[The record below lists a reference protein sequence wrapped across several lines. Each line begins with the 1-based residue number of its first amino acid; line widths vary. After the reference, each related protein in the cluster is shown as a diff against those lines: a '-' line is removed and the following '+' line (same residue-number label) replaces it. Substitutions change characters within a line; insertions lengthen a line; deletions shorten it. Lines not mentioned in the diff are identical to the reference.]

1 MEILLVRHGESEGN
15 LPKGDV
21 NKVDPQ
27 QNGDYCLNL
36 TPLGKTQAENK
47 GREIGA
53 DFIRDALIYR
63 SPYYRTR
70 QTLDGIIQGA
80 GIKGEGELVVYED
93 PRLREVEHGFYQT
106 TKDVKNQKDIMRKE
120 HGYFYYRYKGGESPA
135 DCFDRVATFLES
147 MRRQMERKDK
157 DKVLI
162 ISHGLTI
169 RCFLMRFLH
178 LTVENFDSMRN
189 PANCAQV
196 RITNIENIEEGQ
208 LLFSTRNWGVESYRE
223 ET

>member
-1 MEILLVRHGESEGN
+1 MEILLVRHGQSEGN
-15 LPKGDV
+15 LKEGDI

-27 QNGDYCLNL
+27 QSGDYRLKL
-36 TPLGKTQAENK
+36 TPLGRRQAENE
-47 GREIGA
+47 GREIGS
-53 DFIRDALIYR
+53 DFIRDALIYY
-63 SPYYRTR
+63 SPYRRTR
-70 QTLDGIIQGA
+70 QTLDGIIKGA
-80 GIKGEGELVVYED
+80 GIKSKDELVIYED

-106 TKDVKNQKDIMRKE
+106 TEDVKNQKDIMREE

-169 RCFLMRFLH
+169 RCFIMRFLH
-178 LTVENFDSMRN
+178 LTVEDFDSMRN

-196 RITNIENIEEGQ
+196 RIANIEDIQEEKQ
-208 LLFSTRNWGVESYRE
+208 LFSTRTWAVERYRLD
-223 ET
+223 T

>member
-27 QNGDYCLNL
+27 QSGDYCLNL
-36 TPLGKTQAENK
+36 TPLGRTQAENK

-80 GIKGEGELVVYED
+80 GIKDEDELAV
-93 PRLREVEHGFYQT
+93 
-106 TKDVKNQKDIMRKE
+106 
-120 HGYFYYRYKGGESPA
+120 
-135 DCFDRVATFLES
+135 
-147 MRRQMERKDK
+147 
-157 DKVLI
+157 
-162 ISHGLTI
+162 
-169 RCFLMRFLH
+169 
-178 LTVENFDSMRN
+178 
-189 PANCAQV
+189 
-196 RITNIENIEEGQ
+196 
-208 LLFSTRNWGVESYRE
+208 
-223 ET
+223 

>member
-27 QNGDYCLNL
+27 QSGDYCLNL
-36 TPLGKTQAENK
+36 TPLGREQAEKK

-63 SPYYRTR
+63 SPYKRTQ
-70 QTLDGIIQGA
+70 QTLTGIWQGA
-80 GIKGEGELVVYED
+80 GIKSEGELVIYED

-106 TKDVKNQKDIMRKE
+106 TEDVKNQKDIMREE

-169 RCFLMRFLH
+169 RCFVMRFLH

>member
-1 MEILLVRHGESEGN
+1 MEIILVRHGQSEGN
-15 LPKGDV
+15 LKKGDI

-27 QNGDYCLNL
+27 QDGDYSLNL
-36 TPLGKTQAENK
+36 TPLGETQAENE

-53 DFIRDALIYR
+53 DFIRDALIYC
-63 SPYYRTR
+63 SPYYRTQ
-70 QTLDGIIQGA
+70 QTLTGIIQGA
-80 GIKGEGELVVYED
+80 GIKSKDELVIYED

-106 TKDVKNQKDIMRKE
+106 TEDVKNQKDIMREE

-147 MRRQMERKDK
+147 MRRQMERKNK

-169 RCFLMRFLH
+169 RCFIMRFLH
-178 LTVENFDSMRN
+178 LTVEQFDTMRN
-189 PANCAQV
+189 PDNCAQV
-196 RITNIENIEEGQ
+196 RITNIENIKEEQ
-208 LLFSTRNWGVESYRE
+208 LLFSTRKWGVESYRE
-223 ET
+223 EP